1 MRVRISCH
9 QGEEA
14 KSICT
19 HLSMLG
25 YSEAKNSINY
35 GSVEYR
41 IQSCYLTHD
50 CGRKM
55 CPYSATSVWAEFTVG
70 KNTNLTML
78 MAPFGSVICIIVVPT
93 YECLVGINVLYPW
106 ASCSIGSKILFY
118 SGSFTCIEV
127 LVGYI
132 NGYPT
137 YLPTMCWVVQHNQCR
152 MPGGEIKTNTLK
164 T

>member
-70 KNTNLTML
+70 KNTNLNLL
-78 MAPFGSVICIIVVPT
+78 MVPFASVICIIVVPT
-93 YECLVGINVLYPW
+93 YECLVGINVLYPCD
-106 ASCSIGSKILFY
+106 SCSIGPKDIVLFRKFHMY
-118 SGSFTCIEV
+118 RSASGIHKWLSNLSPYNV
-127 LVGYI
+127 L
-132 NGYPT
+132 
-137 YLPTMCWVVQHNQCR
+137 
-152 MPGGEIKTNTLK
+152 GGST
-164 T
+164 